1 MSSLREV
8 SPRIIKLELE
18 LDEILFGNS
27 YFRETSTVDARAI
40 TAAADAADGGDI
52 SSAIVMTSVM

>member
-1 MSSLREV
+1 MKWW
-8 SPRIIKLELE
+8 IIELELE

-27 YFRETSTVDARAI
+27 YFHETSTVDARAI
-40 TAAADAADGGDI
+40 TAAADAADEGDV